1 MGLFKKKEP
10 QVPPE
15 PVKKP
20 EANVRTEWQSVWT
33 NLTDKMLRVELEGD
47 KATAGYTYVKAKDD
61 RIQLVSRGVIFAEIG
76 KRGKAYKELEPHIG
90 SGAEEMEIE
99 ARDGDYG
106 AYYRV
111 GLKFKSTVIEYP

>member
-1 MGLFKKKEP
+1 MGLFKKKE
-10 QVPPE
+10 VHEPPE
-15 PVKKP
+15 PKKNP
-20 EANVRTEWQSVWT
+20 EAKIGTKWESVWT
-33 NLTDKMLRVELEGD
+33 NLTDKMLRVKLEGD

-61 RIQLVSRGVIFAEIG
+61 RIQLVSRGVIFAEVE

-99 ARDGDYG
+99 AREGDYG
-106 AYYRV
+106 VYYRV

>member
-1 MGLFKKKEP
+1 MGLFGKKET
-10 QVPPE
+10 PE
-15 PVKKP
+15 PQKP
-20 EANVRTEWQSVWT
+20 KEEPKSNVRTEWKSVWV

-61 RIQLVSRGVIFAEIG
+61 RILLVSRGIIFAEIG

-99 ARDGDYG
+99 AREGDYG
-106 AYYRV
+106 TFYRV
-111 GLKFKSTVIEYP
+111 GLKFKSTVITIQ